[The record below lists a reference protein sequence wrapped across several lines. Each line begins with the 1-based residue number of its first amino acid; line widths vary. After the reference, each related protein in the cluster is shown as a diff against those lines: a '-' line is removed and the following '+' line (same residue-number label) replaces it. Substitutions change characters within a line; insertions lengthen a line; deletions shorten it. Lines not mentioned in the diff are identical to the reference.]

1 MHKFAVIGQPIAHS
15 QSPECFTELWA
26 ELKNAQLLSYRRI
39 EIAEGQLAH
48 WMASDALQLDGFNV
62 TMPHKRAIMDYL
74 HHVTD
79 SAKAI
84 QAVNTV
90 CRINNQWHGH
100 NSDWEGFWDSIK
112 DAVPAK
118 GTAVLIGNGGAARAV
133 QYALESH
140 QWQVTMQCRKE
151 KPAITCKQTAYGS
164 VHPGPVDLIVNCTPL
179 GMHKLEHQLPQT
191 PVMNQ
196 NTSGLAVDLIYI
208 PEKTLW
214 LKQMEEMGWQTRNGQ
229 GMLMAQAKK
238 AWGYWKNAL
247 NLTDI

>member
-1 MHKFAVIGQPIAHS
+1 
-15 QSPECFTELWA
+15 
-26 ELKNAQLLSYRRI
+26 
-39 EIAEGQLAH
+39 
-48 WMASDALQLDGFNV
+48 
-62 TMPHKRAIMDYL
+62 
-74 HHVTD
+74 
-79 SAKAI
+79 
-84 QAVNTV
+84 
-90 CRINNQWHGH
+90 
-100 NSDWEGFWDSIK
+100 
-112 DAVPAK
+112 
-118 GTAVLIGNGGAARAV
+118 
-133 QYALESH
+133 
-140 QWQVTMQCRKE
+140 
-151 KPAITCKQTAYGS
+151 
-164 VHPGPVDLIVNCTPL
+164 DLIVNCTPL